1 MNQWFWIMTWTDE
14 NLTISLFRS
23 VRVEILPKLC
33 VCQSSMEMTEN
44 FFQRWSWLLRP
55 NVPQWKFYQRLGS
68 GEAPNEKKIERP
80 RIIFPDMKHS
90 RFNSKAK
97 TVKCLTCVESYFH
110 ISFKQFPPPRK
121 IGVLNI
127 CSIWMSW
134 FTALRLLQSII
145 RIARGAHWD
154 CVSSMLTVFFSS
166 VSLYSHSSPIW
177 PPARCKVC

>member
-1 MNQWFWIMTWTDE
+1 MGEILFYCNLGSVWTADRDEMSQWFWIMTWTDE
-14 NLTISLFRS
+14 NSTISLFRS

-33 VCQSSMEMTEN
+33 VCQSSMEMTE
-44 FFQRWSWLLRP
+44 SWFLRP

-68 GEAPNEKKIERP
+68 GEAPNEKKLEKR

-110 ISFKQFPPPRK
+110 IGFKQFPPPRK

-134 FTALRLLQSII
+134 FTALRLLQY
-145 RIARGAHWD
+145 D
-154 CVSSMLTVFFSS
+154 LSSGSPEALTG
-166 VSLYSHSSPIW
+166 I
-177 PPARCKVC
+177 VCQVC

>member
-14 NLTISLFRS
+14 NLTTSLFRS

-33 VCQSSMEMTEN
+33 VCQSSMEMTES
-44 FFQRWSWLLRP
+44 FSKMKL
-55 NVPQWKFYQRLGS
+55 VPQTKCSPVEILSKAGEWGGS
-68 GEAPNEKKIERP
+68 KWKKIERP

-145 RIARGAHWD
+145 RIARGGHWD